1 MSNIRKTFNFRDGV
15 QVDDEALVVKGD
27 RVGVGTTSPD
37 ESLDVR
43 GNAKVIGIITANN
56 LEISGVSTFTQVS
69 IGSTISL
76 DSTSGVIT
84 ASSYK
89 GDGSTLTGLPTS
101 QWQNVNIVGAGASPI
116 YVDGNV
122 GIFTTNPANSL
133 QIGGNPNASQ
143 QGVGF
148 NSEGGVVASGVI
160 TATSFSGNLVG
171 NVTGDVTGTASNATI
186 AASATVATNA
196 QGLTGTP
203 DITVRNI
210 NSAGIGTISTLGV
223 TDLTVP
229 TLKGHSTIR
238 SIHGTTVT
246 FVVTVAAK
254 TSAHRYNGSGSSNGY
269 KIDGVEAPFITLTP
283 GRTYRFDQSDGTN
296 ALHPLRFYYDVDKTT
311 AYTTGVTVNGTQGSA
326 GAYTEIVVSDTTP
339 IVLHYQCSSHA
350 KMGNSIQTNSNVLD
364 TEHNS
369 TVRGTMTATSFVGNL
384 TGNVTG
390 NVNAASGVS
399 TFTTLDINGNV
410 DVDGHTELDAL
421 NVSGVATATSFVGS
435 LTGNVT
441 GNLTGNANATSLDS
455 SSLSV
460 TGISTLGVTTVAS
473 LGVGTDTANANIQ
486 IHDSSGASSIVIGK
500 NSGVSDNNLQIRY
513 GGGASAFSG
522 SEALDIINH
531 GDGNFNYFITGISS
545 FVWHKGN
552 ANPLMALS
560 STGNLGI
567 GVTQPQHRLSVDGT
581 SKVTGVATF
590 TNAVF
595 INGVLTVDDATISN
609 LTGNVTGNIRN
620 TVGMSTLSDLEVS
633 NSIGI
638 GMTASGNFF
647 SVSSTEDKRFFI
659 DSNGNV
665 GIKTSTIT
673 SAFELDVRG
682 DIKAHHGLKVGSGNP
697 LCAVDFSNLVDIV
710 EGGTSRAS
718 LSYMIP
724 PRVTTAQRDA
734 LRDTG
739 GNGLSADE
747 KGAFIFNTQ
756 LNKLQV
762 WTGSSWETVQSS

>member
-1 MSNIRKTFNFRDGV
+1 M
-15 QVDDEALVVKGD
+15 
-27 RVGVGTTSPD
+27 
-37 ESLDVR
+37 
-43 GNAKVIGIITANN
+43 
-56 LEISGVSTFTQVS
+56 
-69 IGSTISL
+69 
-76 DSTSGVIT
+76 
-84 ASSYK
+84 
-89 GDGSTLTGLPTS
+89 
-101 QWQNVNIVGAGASPI
+101 
-116 YVDGNV
+116 
-122 GIFTTNPANSL
+122 
-133 QIGGNPNASQ
+133 
-143 QGVGF
+143 
-148 NSEGGVVASGVI
+148 
-160 TATSFSGNLVG
+160 
-171 NVTGDVTGTASNATI
+171 
-186 AASATVATNA
+186 
-196 QGLTGTP
+196 TGTP

-238 SIHGTTVT
+238 SIHGTTTT
-246 FVVTVAAK
+246 FVVTVASK

-595 INGVLTVDDATISN
+595 INGLLTVDDATISN
-609 LTGNVTGNIRN
+609 VTGNVTGNIRN

-638 GMTASGNFF
+638 GMTATGNFF
-647 SVSSTEDKRFFI
+647 SVCSTADKRFFI

-724 PRVTTAQRDA
+724 PKVTTAQRNA

-739 GNGLSADE
+739 GNALSSDE
-747 KGAFIFNTQ
+747 SGAIVYVTD
-756 LNKLQV
+756 LAGGAKLQV
-762 WTGSSWETVQSS
+762 WTGSAWESLH

>member
-133 QIGGNPNASQ
+133 QVGGNPNASQ

-171 NVTGDVTGTASNATI
+171 NVTGDLTGTASNATI

-390 NVNAASGVS
+390 NVNASSGVS

-486 IHDSSGASSIVIGK
+486 IHDATGASSIVIGK

-595 INGVLTVDDATISN
+595 INGLLTVDDATISN
-609 LTGNVTGNIRN
+609 VTGNITGNIKN

-724 PRVTTAQRDA
+724 PKVTTTQRDA

-739 GNGLSADE
+739 GNALSSDE
-747 KGAFIFNTQ
+747 SGAIVYNTS

-762 WTGSSWETVQSS
+762 WTGSSWVNLH

>member
-133 QIGGNPNASQ
+133 QVGGNPNASQ

-171 NVTGDVTGTASNATI
+171 NVTGDLTGTASNATI

-210 NSAGIGTISTLGV
+210 NSAGIGTITTLGV

-339 IVLHYQCSSHA
+339 TVLHYQCSSHA
-350 KMGNSIQTNSNVLD
+350 KMGNAVQTNSNILD

-369 TVRGTMTATSFVGNL
+369 TVRGTMTATSFVG
-384 TGNVTG
+384 
-390 NVNAASGVS
+390 A
-399 TFTTLDINGNV
+399 
-410 DVDGHTELDAL
+410 
-421 NVSGVATATSFVGS
+421 
-435 LTGNVT
+435 VT
-441 GNLTGNANATSLDS
+441 GNLTGNVSGNVTGDLTGEVNSAKFDTNPSGIIVTGVATATTFSGNIAGPVVGNVVGLVTSSVSSIGVATATSL
-455 SSLSV
+455 
-460 TGISTLGVTTVAS
+460 GI
-473 LGVGTDTANANIQ
+473 GTDTANADIQ
-486 IHDSSGASSIVIGK
+486 IHNASGSSSIVIGK
-500 NSGVSDNNLQIRY
+500 NSSVGANNAQLRFGNSAASFPYSD
-513 GGGASAFSG
+513 AA
-522 SEALDIINH
+522 ALDLINY
-531 GDGNFNYFITGISS
+531 GTGNFNYYIQSGNGS
-545 FVWHKGN
+545 FHWHKG
-552 ANPLMALS
+552 ANNTRLMTLTNS
-560 STGNLGI
+560 GNLGI
-567 GVTQPQHRLSVDGT
+567 GLTNPTDKLSITGNVAI
-581 SKVTGVATF
+581 TGVCTANSF
-590 TNAVF
+590 VA
-595 INGVLTVDDATISN
+595 GSLTGDLV
-609 LTGNVTGNIRN
+609 GNVTGNIN
-620 TVGMSTLSDLEVS
+620 SSGSGLLLGNANVTTGVSTFAGLNVTTSAVLPSTGV
-633 NSIGI
+633 GI
-638 GMTASGNFF
+638 GTTTSGQILSINPLA
-647 SVSSTEDKRFFI
+647 EDRFFVAT
-659 DSNGNV
+659 NGGV
-665 GIKTSTIT
+665 GIKTTFLAPT
-673 SAFELDVRG
+673 VELDVYG
-682 DIKAHHGLKVGSGNP
+682 DIKSHSVAIGDTGRS
-697 LCAVDFSNLVDIV
+697 AIDFSAAVSV
-710 EGGTSRAS
+710 EGANRNTLA
-718 LSYMIP
+718 YMII
-724 PRVTTAQRDA
+724 PRLTTTQRNA
-734 LRDTG
+734 LRDAHNQGSTILNGAMIYNTTDNQFQVRKG
-739 GNGLSADE
+739 GAWVNLL
-747 KGAFIFNTQ
+747 T
-756 LNKLQV
+756 
-762 WTGSSWETVQSS
+762 T

>member
-171 NVTGDVTGTASNATI
+171 NVTGDLTGTASNATI

-390 NVNAASGVS
+390 NVNASSGVS

-595 INGVLTVDDATISN
+595 INGLLTVDDATISN
-609 LTGNVTGNIRN
+609 VTGNVTGNIRN

-710 EGGTSRAS
+710 EGGSSRAS

-724 PRVTTAQRDA
+724 PKVTTTQRDA

-739 GNGLSADE
+739 GNALSSDE
-747 KGAFIFNTQ
+747 SGAIVYNTS

-762 WTGSSWETVQSS
+762 WTGSSWVNLH

>member
-421 NVSGVATATSFVGS
+421 NVSGVVTATSFVGS

-620 TVGMSTLSDLEVS
+620 TVGMSTLSDLEVT

-724 PRVTTAQRDA
+724 PKVTTTQRDA

-739 GNGLSADE
+739 GNALSSDE
-747 KGAFIFNTQ
+747 SGAIVYNTS

-762 WTGSSWETVQSS
+762 WTGSAWVSIH

>member
-37 ESLDVR
+37 ESLDIR

-133 QIGGNPNASQ
+133 QVGGNPNASQ

-160 TATSFSGNLVG
+160 TATSFSGNLIG
-171 NVTGDVTGTASNATI
+171 NVTGDLTGTASNATQ

-384 TGNVTG
+384 TGNVSGNITG
-390 NVNAASGVS
+390 TAG
-399 TFTTLDINGNV
+399 TFTTLDING
-410 DVDGHTELDAL
+410 DVDIDGHAELDAL

-531 GDGNFNYFITGISS
+531 GDGNFNYFVSGISS

-595 INGVLTVDDATISN
+595 INGLLTVDDATISN
-609 LTGNVTGNIRN
+609 VTGNVTGNIRN

-724 PRVTTAQRDA
+724 PKVTTTQRDA

-739 GNGLSADE
+739 GNALSSDE
-747 KGAFIFNTQ
+747 SGAIVYNTS

-762 WTGSSWETVQSS
+762 WTGSAWVSIH